1 MKAVAALP
9 ATVTQSFLIC
19 DDGRRRESPRA
30 FLESLPR
37 GRNPARV
44 MVFVNQVKTI
54 KALATSLRKFGLACA
69 ALHGDLAQWERE
81 ESLQRFRAG
90 AAPVLVTT
98 DVGARGLDI
107 RQLPAV
113 VSFDVPASIEQYVHR
128 AARTGRQGAAGV
140 ALTLLRRDAASAAF
154 ARGAVA
160 LLQAGGVD
168 VPAEL
173 AALAS

>member
-1 MKAVAALP
+1 MSDARLREPAGVVGGPSSGAQSLAIADVARRRRAESISRARSAAATPSAGARIFSLSHPCASP
-9 ATVTQSFLIC
+9 ATT
-19 DDGRRRESPRA
+19 R
-30 FLESLPR
+30 
-37 GRNPARV
+37 
-44 MVFVNQVKTI
+44 
-54 KALATSLRKFGLACA
+54 
-69 ALHGDLAQWERE
+69 
-81 ESLQRFRAG
+81 QR

-128 AARTGRQGAAGV
+128 AGRTGRQGAAGV

>member
-1 MKAVAALP
+1 M
-9 ATVTQSFLIC
+9 
-19 DDGRRRESPRA
+19 GR
-30 FLESLPR
+30 
-37 GRNPARV
+37 
-44 MVFVNQVKTI
+44 
-54 KALATSLRKFGLACA
+54 
-69 ALHGDLAQWERE
+69 D

-128 AARTGRQGAAGV
+128 AGRTGRQGAAGV
-140 ALTLLRRDAASAAF
+140 ALTLLRRDAASAAAF

-168 VPAEL
+168 VPTEL